1 MTKVSSGAA
10 YRQLERVGNY
20 IAPNV
25 NKAADRLAGDMDA
38 AMERADRRKARA
50 EKRFDEAS
58 KAAAVDTE
66 ALVSKT
72 TGFVNRDD
80 VARDYAMTATQ
91 RSQEYSDL
99 AIEAA
104 ARGDYKAHQMYLNK
118 MNRIKGDFKNA
129 VNDEARLKELFKT
142 YLTKYQNNEIDD
154 DDFLDFATATEDFNY
169 EIGLDENDNR
179 VINAFVTD
187 EETGE
192 TRTITKKMS
201 DLVNG
206 NDRPWERTK
215 VEGKGG
221 VVDQM
226 LVNLGKRTYDQAG
239 ENYITTS
246 QVWDDKAEK
255 GFEAQA
261 AGLMSDERKMYSLL
275 KQASNGQIRKKSG
288 FTDEDRNMVKNFL
301 RDQVI
306 GAYDETT
313 SEKVRQLTPDEKE
326 KQAAANRAV
335 TRRGQDLAQA
345 RHKDNMALKWYN
357 AMKPDGEGDL
367 TDEEM
372 KMSRLHQDALDF
384 SANSKPQVLN
394 GTTITRDKKEYT
406 VYDVLEPK
414 GANYVTVYMK
424 DSKDRIVKENVPKTK
439 RGFLD
444 FKLRSPQ
451 YKKYTADKV
460 LDQKPIEYQ
469 EITPQ
474 QASQVQAI
482 FDSTYKDEDGK
493 FNGDDDAFVADLR
506 EMYGLSA
513 AEVDDVLSFLDFNV
527 IKVGKAEIDLD
538 DDDAMLQVD
547 RAIRQV
553 KGEEVSETPST
564 ATASGGF
571 DPNNFEVK
579 Q

>member
-1 MTKVSSGAA
+1 MATGAA
-10 YRQLERVGNY
+10 GYQRLQKVGNY
-20 IAPNV
+20 ISDNANR
-25 NKAADRLAGDMDA
+25 AADRA
-38 AMERADRRKARA
+38 AANMRQARALNAQKKARQ
-50 EKRFDEAS
+50 EKRLDDALKEAD
-58 KAAAVDTE
+58 VDTE
-66 ALVSKT
+66 ALQAKV
-72 TGFVNRDD
+72 TGFANRDD
-80 VARDYAMTATQ
+80 VARDYARQAAE
-91 RSQEYSDL
+91 RSMEYAEL
-99 AIEAA
+99 AREAA
-104 ARGDYKAHQMYLNK
+104 SNSDWKTHRMYLDK

-129 VNDEARLKELFKT
+129 VNDEKFLGETFAGYFKGFQEG
-142 YLTKYQNNEIDD
+142 KIDD
-154 DDFLDFATATEDFNY
+154 EDWLDFMAAVEDSDY
-169 EIGLDENDNR
+169 EISLDENDNR
-179 VINAFVTD
+179 VITALVK
-187 EETGE
+187 GE
-192 TRTITKKMS
+192 DGEMKKVSKKMA

-206 NDRPWERTK
+206 NERPYE
-215 VEGKGG
+215 VVPVNGKGG
-221 VVDQM
+221 LVDQM
-226 LVNLGKRTYDQAG
+226 LVGFGKRKYDSTGA
-239 ENYITTS
+239 NYVTTE
-246 QVWDDKAEK
+246 QVWDDKNETAFNVK
-255 GFEAQA
+255 VQ
-261 AGLMSDERKMYSLL
+261 GLQSDDRTMYSLL
-275 KQASNGQIRKKSG
+275 KQASNGQIRKKEG
-288 FTDEDRNMVKNFL
+288 FNEEDKQIVRDFL
-301 RDQVI
+301 YKQVR
-306 GAYDETT
+306 GQYDEV
-313 SEKVRQLTPDEKE
+313 SSQKVRQMTPEEK
-326 KQAAANRAV
+326 KQEAAANRAV
-335 TRRGQDLAQA
+335 TRRGQNLAQS

-357 AMKPDGEGDL
+357 ATKPDGEGDL

-513 AEVDDVLSFLDFNV
+513 ADVDDVVSFLNFNV

-553 KGEEVSETPST
+553 KGEEVSYTPST